1 MVNALGNTTTM
12 TNNVVG
18 QVTKTT
24 NALGN
29 ATTMAYDSATGLE
42 TSSTDPLSEVS
53 KTQYDLFGQGQV
65 LDSVA
70 AVGSTVQ
77 DDTLNQYNLAGED
90 TGTRNADAYWS
101 TNILDPLDR
110 VTGTLDSLGDTT
122 QTNYDLAGQQI
133 SARDSDGGWTYNQY
147 NSQGLV
153 TEPIDAQGNVTT
165 MAYNAIGLLTSQ
177 TDPSGNVTAYPL

>member
-1 MVNALGNTTTM
+1 MAIVRPRGRKPSVTDPLGHVTTSAYNSLRQLTTETDALGNKTTYTYDSNGYEATMVNALGNTTTM
-12 TNNVVG
+12 ANNVVG

-29 ATTMAYDSATGLE
+29 ATTMAYDPATGME

-53 KTQYDLFGQGQV
+53 KTQYDLFDQGQV

-90 TGTRNADAYWS
+90 TGTRNADGYWS

-110 VTGTLDSLGDTT
+110 VTGTIDSLGVHHAD
-122 QTNYDLAGQQI
+122 QL
-133 SARDSDGGWTYNQY
+133 
-147 NSQGLV
+147 
-153 TEPIDAQGNVTT
+153 
-165 MAYNAIGLLTSQ
+165 
-177 TDPSGNVTAYPL
+177 